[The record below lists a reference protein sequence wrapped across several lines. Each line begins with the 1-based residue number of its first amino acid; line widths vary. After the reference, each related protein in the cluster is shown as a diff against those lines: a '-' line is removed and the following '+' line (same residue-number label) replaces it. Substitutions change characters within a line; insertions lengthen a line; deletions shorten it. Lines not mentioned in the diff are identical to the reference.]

1 MSQQVV
7 TLKQI
12 MDAGHRALAILIPIM
27 EAKGVHGKDGLYLT
41 VQFLPERMSATLKI
55 GNVPDPEKQ
64 EKYQAVSQEK
74 AARLLEFSK
83 SHGHKTSRESRD
95 FEIGKYAG
103 AVRIVIPGLI
113 DSIMSASG
121 LPEDADEDFVLYTG
135 CLLFG
140 DKYQAE
146 AYRLAEKSGSDYF
159 FRMLSAHAA

>member
-1 MSQQVV
+1 MNQPAV

-27 EAKGVHGKDGLYLT
+27 EAKGVHGKEGLYLT

-74 AARLLEFSK
+74 AARLLQFSDQ
-83 SHGHKTSRESRD
+83 GHKTSRESRD

-103 AVRIVIPGLI
+103 AVRIAIPGLI

-159 FRMLSAHAA
+159 FRMLSAKAA